1 MTQTAEDLLKQGKV
15 NQQGSPKPENGK
27 PKKSNKD
34 IESSLA
40 IVAEAQ
46 YQNGLTLA
54 NRVGEQSFLKGII
67 DGVENLINAQD
78 LDDNEVSA
86 IAEKFQNLA
95 SKRLKGQSRQPLVL
109 PASAWLADESEE
121 DDE

>member
-1 MTQTAEDLLKQGKV
+1 MTQTAEELLKQGKV
-15 NQQGSPKPENGK
+15 NQQGSPKSENGK